1 MHVKA
6 LGVVVGVAL
15 RISNTGRVESYT
27 VEGTM
32 TVKAVINFG
41 RRSGL

>member
-1 MHVKA
+1 MHVRA

-15 RISNTGRVESYT
+15 QISNTGRVESYT
-27 VEGTM
+27 VEGAM
-32 TVKAVINFG
+32 TVKAVINFV